1 MTFTEAVRALVLTL
15 AYELRVDVAVG
26 WIADRLP
33 PRSEDGWHVNGP
45 FPTRNTD
52 PELFGWMDVE
62 FDDQWDSH
70 GEPWYRPVGWGQPS
84 EDATPQPPKE
94 TNR

>member
-15 AYELRVDVAVG
+15 AYELRVDIAVG

-33 PRSEDGWHVNGP
+33 RRSEDGWKTNGP

-52 PELFGWMDVE
+52 PELFG
-62 FDDQWDSH
+62 SH
-70 GEPWYRPVGWGQPS
+70 DTP
-84 EDATPQPPKE
+84 EDAA
-94 TNR
+94 

>member
-1 MTFTEAVRALVLTL
+1 MTVTEAVRALVLTL

-33 PRSEDGWHVNGP
+33 RRPEQQEPDPDLEGWKVNGP

-52 PELFGWMDVE
+52 PELHGWMDVE

-84 EDATPQPPKE
+84 
-94 TNR
+94 